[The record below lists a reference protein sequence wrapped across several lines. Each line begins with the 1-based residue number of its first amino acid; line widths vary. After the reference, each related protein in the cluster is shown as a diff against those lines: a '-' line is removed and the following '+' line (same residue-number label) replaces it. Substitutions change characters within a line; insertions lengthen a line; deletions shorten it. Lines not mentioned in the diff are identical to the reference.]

1 MTVAHKLADRLP
13 LKWIAGQPLG
23 HYLPVLKEPLQDLK
37 ETVFVARAESAAHG
51 LDIILTMVGQYIFE
65 PENRMGI
72 REQMI
77 EETFRARKS

>member
-1 MTVAHKLADRLP
+1 
-13 LKWIAGQPLG
+13 LK
-23 HYLPVLKEPLQDLK
+23 KPLQDLK
-37 ETVFVARAESAAHG
+37 ETVFVARAESAAQNG

-77 EETFRARKS
+77 EETFGSREELKYRAGSQGHLVERMPA